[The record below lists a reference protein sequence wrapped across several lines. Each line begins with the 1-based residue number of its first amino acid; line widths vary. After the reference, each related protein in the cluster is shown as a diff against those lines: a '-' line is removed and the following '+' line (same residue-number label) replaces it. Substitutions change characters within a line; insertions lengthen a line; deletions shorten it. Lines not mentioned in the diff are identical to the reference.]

1 MPTVVL
7 IGLVLFAAATAATA
21 VLITD
26 NRGDSLVRVRAVGHG
41 WLWPEHRIVTA
52 GLALG
57 FLGLVGVALL
67 RHGMARRR
75 RLRREHA
82 ELVAENDRLRELLDL
97 DALPFFIDETTH
109 DGPTYSEF
117 GGRVVAAVRS
127 ACTSAS
133 AERIAVSWLSSRLP
147 LAWAAAAS
155 ASRALRALVAAA

>member
-1 MPTVVL
+1 VVPTVVL

-82 ELVAENDRLRELLDL
+82 EIVAENDRLRELLDL

-109 DGPTYSEF
+109 DGPTYSESIARAPSRPAAAV
-117 GGRVVAAVRS
+117 GRVS
-127 ACTSAS
+127 A
-133 AERIAVSWLSSRLP
+133 
-147 LAWAAAAS
+147 
-155 ASRALRALVAAA
+155 